1 MKVETINNFL
11 FTVSAHN
18 ISSII
23 LVTALLTLQMPKM
36 LKYLSNYLFGYTNRS
51 DVIFAYIG
59 SAVFKVCLCN
69 EWVRNDGNKASC
81 NFN

>member
-1 MKVETINNFL
+1 
-11 FTVSAHN
+11 
-18 ISSII
+18 
-23 LVTALLTLQMPKM
+23 MPKM

-51 DVIFAYIG
+51 AVIFAYTG